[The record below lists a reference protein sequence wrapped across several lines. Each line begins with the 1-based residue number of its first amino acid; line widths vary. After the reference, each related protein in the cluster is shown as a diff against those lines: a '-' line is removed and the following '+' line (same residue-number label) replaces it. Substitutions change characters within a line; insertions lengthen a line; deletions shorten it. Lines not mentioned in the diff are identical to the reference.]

1 MDNNKKNL
9 MLMVPMLHQGG
20 FERVCIKTARLMQDY
35 YNVYILI
42 FSSKDINFDITG
54 LEVIDIDV
62 PAKKGVVNKVI
73 NVFKRVR
80 KTRKIKKDLKIDI
93 CYSFGG
99 SANYV
104 NTLSKGKERVLTGLR
119 CQTDMENPKQ
129 VRLFCSRSTQVLS
142 CSREIVRQLKA
153 DFDYDRST
161 YIYNPLDVED
171 VQRKGAEPIDDFP
184 FGPQGRSQGTKT
196 DDGKNEPMTPSPGTK
211 IKVIADMARNDY
223 IKGIWHLVKAV
234 AIVAKSH
241 PEVRLVVLGAGNW
254 DKYRQLAKDLGIED
268 KVAFPGLRKN
278 PFPYVAAAD
287 LYVCSSN
294 HEGFPNAVLEA
305 MALHKSVIS
314 ADCKTGPREILL
326 SDDEYNKLIEEIPD
340 GSSPK
345 EPIQGSFGILV
356 PDMDENE
363 NFDPNVVTE
372 GEKMLA
378 KEIAR
383 MLDDEELMQSYADK
397 AYERALFYTPEKY
410 AGSIHEIL
418 KRYE

>member
-1 MDNNKKNL
+1 MDNGKKNL

-93 CYSFGG
+93 SYSFGG

-119 CQTDMENPKQ
+119 CQTDMENPRQ

-153 DFDYDRST
+153 DFDYERST
-161 YIYNPLDVED
+161 YIYNPLDVTD
-171 VQRKGAEPIDDFP
+171 VQKKGAEPIDDFP
-184 FGPQGRSQGTKT
+184 FGSRGRSQGTT
-196 DDGKNEPMTPSPGTK
+196 PEAAPAPEAEPK

-234 AIVAKSH
+234 AIVARTH

-254 DKYRQLAKDLGIED
+254 DKYNKLARDLGIED

-305 MALHKSVIS
+305 MALHKPVIS

-326 SDDEYNKLIEEIPD
+326 SDDEYNKLITDIPD

-378 KEIAR
+378 KEISR
-383 MLDDEELMQSYADK
+383 MLDDEELMKSYADK